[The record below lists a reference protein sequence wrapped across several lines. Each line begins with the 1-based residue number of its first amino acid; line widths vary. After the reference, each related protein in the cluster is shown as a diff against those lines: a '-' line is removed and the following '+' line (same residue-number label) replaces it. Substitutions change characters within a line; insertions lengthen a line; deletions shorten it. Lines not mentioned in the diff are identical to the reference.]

1 MSWQEL
7 CVHQLYFL
15 TESLA
20 EQNQAVSV
28 PGTTMSLICDAVPIE
43 SKLRGRGTQ
52 IPTLYPLFISSQ
64 LSPS

>member
-1 MSWQEL
+1 MSWQEF

-28 PGTTMSLICDAVPIE
+28 HGAMMSLICDAVPIE
-43 SKLRGRGTQ
+43 SKLRGRGAQ
-52 IPTLYPLFISSQ
+52 IPTLYCLFISSR